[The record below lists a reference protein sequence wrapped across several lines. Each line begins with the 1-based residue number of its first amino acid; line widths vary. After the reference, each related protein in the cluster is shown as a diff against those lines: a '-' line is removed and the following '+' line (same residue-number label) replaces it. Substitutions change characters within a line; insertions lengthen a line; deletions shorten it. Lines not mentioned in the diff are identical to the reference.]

1 MSVAERWD
9 DDAFIRLMAD
19 LIPADP
25 DEKDEPVNL
34 AAERQNSVISLAEFA
49 GGFT

>member
-19 LIPADP
+19 LIPEDP
-25 DEKDEPVNL
+25 DEKDDPVNL
-34 AAERQNSVISLAEFA
+34 AAERQNQVISMAEFA
-49 GGFT
+49 GDFT